1 MKKILVVNN
10 DFDTMSLLKSWLEKK
25 TYEVKFTG
33 NQKEVPRIMK
43 EFAPEL
49 VIVDVIQKEV
59 AEQLKINKKTRSV
72 PVLLMTGYTLRQMNN
87 QLPVDDTI
95 EKPFNLH
102 LLEKKIERLIR
113 KSAWDIVSREP
124 APLFFDG

>member
-43 EFAPEL
+43 EFSPEL

-113 KSAWDIVSREP
+113 KSA
-124 APLFFDG
+124 

>member
-25 TYEVKFTG
+25 TYKVKFTS
-33 NQKEVPRIMK
+33 NQKEVPKIMK

-49 VIVDVIQKEV
+49 VIVDVIQKAV

-87 QLPVDDTI
+87 QLPVDDII
-95 EKPFNLH
+95 EKPFNLSI
-102 LLEKKIERLIR
+102 LEQKIEKLIHR
-113 KSAWDIVSREP
+113 NN
-124 APLFFDG
+124 